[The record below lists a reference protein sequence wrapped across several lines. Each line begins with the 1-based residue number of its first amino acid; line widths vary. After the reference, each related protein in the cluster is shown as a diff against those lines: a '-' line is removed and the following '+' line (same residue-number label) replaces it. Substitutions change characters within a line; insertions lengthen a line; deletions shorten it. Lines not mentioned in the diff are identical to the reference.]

1 MRSLL
6 AAAVALALVAPA
18 AIVVDQVPM
27 ADADPSAA
35 SVLPA
40 VPTAQA
46 DDRVPAP
53 GDNGF
58 VFMVHGHFEPW
69 PAGHEIPPVHEA
81 AVTTPDNGTIRLHVI
96 PYAGAPFQ
104 PTVVQ
109 EPELTITSETG
120 DLVLERRPNADPA
133 EQHTCEVETQIPNHE
148 GPLEACQVYE
158 IPTDDLPE
166 GSAVTM
172 TLSFIH
178 QGETYIEPYSTAAH
192 ALLHSHMEGAPVTR
206 GDVDTASQE
215 PTPYVLGPEVPV
227 SPSS

>member
-6 AAAVALALVAPA
+6 AATVALALAAPA
-18 AIVVDQVPM
+18 AVVVDQVPM
-27 ADADPSAA
+27 ADTDLSAA
-35 SVLPA
+35 PA
-40 VPTAQA
+40 PPVAPTAQA

-69 PAGHEIPPVHEA
+69 PLGHAVPPAHEA
-81 AVTTPDNGTIRLHVI
+81 AVTTADDGTIRLHVI
-96 PYAGAPFQ
+96 PYAGGPFQ

-120 DLVLERRPNADPA
+120 DAVLERRPNADPA
-133 EQHTCEVETQIPNHE
+133 QHHTCEVETQIPDHE

-158 IPTDDLPE
+158 IPTEALPE

-172 TLSFIH
+172 TLRFIH
-178 QGETYIEPYSTAAH
+178 QGETYIEPYSAAAH
-192 ALLHSHMEGAPVTR
+192 ALLHFHMEGAPVTR

-215 PTPYVLGPEVPV
+215 PTPYVIGPEVPV
-227 SPSS
+227 SPPS